1 LEHDRVTIL
10 AIIQARMSSTRLP
23 GKVLKPIIG
32 RPMLELQLERLRR
45 ARLIDTLIV
54 ATSDQPDDDPIATLC
69 EQQGIG
75 IFRGSLSDVLG
86 RYHGALSAFGPAD
99 HVVRLTA
106 DCPLADPDVIDG
118 CIVQHLAD
126 GADYTSN
133 GVERTFPRGLD
144 VEVMTA
150 VTLERAHREATAL
163 DEREHVTMHLYRN
176 QQTFQLSHFVQDRSL
191 GSLRWTVDTPEDL
204 EMVRAVYLAL
214 YAGKP
219 DFRQAD
225 ILRLLLAHPEIA
237 VINANAG

>member
-1 LEHDRVTIL
+1 MTVL

-23 GKVLKPIIG
+23 GKVLKPIVG
-32 RPMLELQLERLRR
+32 RPMLDLQLERLKR
-45 ARLIDTLIV
+45 ATAIDKLIV
-54 ATSDQPDDDPIATLC
+54 ATSDQPDDDPIARLC
-69 EQQGIG
+69 EQQDIG
-75 IFRGSLSDVLG
+75 VFRGSLSDVLG
-86 RYHGALSAFGPAD
+86 RYHGALGAFGPAD

-118 CIVQHLAD
+118 CIALHLAS

-150 VTLERAHREATAL
+150 AALERAYREATAQ
-163 DEREHVTMHLYRN
+163 DEREHVTMHIYRN
-176 QQTFQLSHFVQDRSL
+176 RQTFKLSHYVQDRKL

-214 YAGKP
+214 YAGMP

-225 ILRLLLAHPEIA
+225 ILTLLLGHPEIA

>member
-1 LEHDRVTIL
+1 MTVL

-32 RPMLELQLERLRR
+32 RPMLELQLERLKR

-54 ATSDQPDDDPIATLC
+54 ATSDQPDDDPIVTLC
-69 EQQGIG
+69 EQQSIG

-86 RYHGALSAFGPAD
+86 RYHGALSAFGPAN

-118 CIVQHLAD
+118 CIAQHLAD

-150 VTLERAHREATAL
+150 ATLERAHREATAL
-163 DEREHVTMHLYRN
+163 DEREHVTMHIYRN
-176 QQTFQLSHFVQDRSL
+176 SQTFQLSHFVQDRKL
-191 GSLRWTVDTPEDL
+191 GSLRWTVDTPGDL

-237 VINANAG
+237 VINANSG

>member
-1 LEHDRVTIL
+1 MIL

-32 RPMLELQLERLRR
+32 RPMLELQLERLKRVT
-45 ARLIDTLIV
+45 AIGRLVV
-54 ATSDQPDDDPIATLC
+54 ATSEQSDDDPIAALC
-69 EQQGIG
+69 EKQSVG

-118 CIVQHLAD
+118 CIAQHLAS

-150 VTLERAHREATAL
+150 ATLERVHREATAP
-163 DEREHVTMHLYRN
+163 DEREHVTMHIYRN
-176 QQTFQLSHFVQDRSL
+176 PQTFQLSHYVQDRKL

-225 ILRLLLAHPEIA
+225 ILTLLLAHPEIA

>member
-1 LEHDRVTIL
+1 MTVL

-23 GKVLKPIIG
+23 GKVLKPIVG
-32 RPMLELQLERLRR
+32 RPMLDLQLERLAR
-45 ARLIDTLIV
+45 ATLIDKLIV
-54 ATSDQPDDDPIATLC
+54 ATSDQSDDDLIATLC

-75 IFRGSLSDVLG
+75 VFRGSLSDVLG
-86 RYHGALSAFGPAD
+86 RYHGALEANGPAD

-118 CIVQHLAD
+118 CIAQHLAK

-133 GVERTFPRGLD
+133 GIERTFPRGLD

-150 VTLERAHREATAL
+150 AALERAYREATAS
-163 DEREHVTMHLYRN
+163 DEREHVTMHIYRN
-176 QQTFQLSHFVQDRSL
+176 PQIFQLSHFVQDRRL

-225 ILRLLLAHPEIA
+225 ILMLMRAHPEIA
-237 VINANAG
+237 VINANVG